1 MNKELKNLWLTLCGK
16 GVSLLGSKLFGF
28 AMSFYILKLTGS
40 AQSFAISLLITTLPM
55 VVLSPIVGGVA
66 DRFDRKIIVVGADF
80 ISGVAMLAFFFMIPQ
95 SGLSLPMIYFAEF
108 ILAVLFVFL
117 NSAFGAAYPNIVSR
131 ANLTKINAYSQG
143 LDSILSIMAPI
154 LGGIIYGLI
163 DVKLFFMI
171 NAISFILS
179 SFSELFIDFHMFG
192 VATQKASEKAP
203 FIQNLKEGFRY
214 VAKQKTFMT
223 IAIYALVINFFLS
236 GFSIILPVDLINYHG
251 ISPQVNGIVQA
262 AFPVGAILMSIYVGK
277 KNIQFSQMLFKNSML
292 LFSLMMFLFAVPV
305 LPFIH
310 LQALVPFYYG
320 IAMIALSMVVI
331 LVNVPLQVLF
341 QVTIEDAY
349 RGRAMG
355 VLGAMSQG
363 IMPIA
368 YLLTGVLMD
377 FLPSYSILIFDALA
391 LSIIAISVQRNA
403 NLKEVA
409 VTQG

>member
-1 MNKELKNLWLTLCGK
+1 MNKELRNLWLTLCGK
-16 GVSLLGSKLFGF
+16 GVSSLGSKLFGF

-40 AQSFAISLLITTLPM
+40 AQSFAVSLLITTLPM
-55 VVLSPIVGGVA
+55 VILSPIVGGIA
-66 DRFDRKIIVVGADF
+66 DRFDRKILVVGADF
-80 ISGVAMLAFFFMIPQ
+80 ISGIAMLTFFFLIPQ
-95 SGLSLPMIYFAEF
+95 SGLSLPMIYLAEF

-117 NSAFGAAYPNIVSR
+117 SSAFGASYPNIVSR
-131 ANLTKINAYSQG
+131 SNLTKINAYSQG
-143 LDSILSIMAPI
+143 LDSILSIMSPI
-154 LGGIIYGLI
+154 LGGIVYGLI

-171 NAISFILS
+171 NAISFLLS
-179 SFSELFIDFHMFG
+179 SFSELFIDFHMFSPE
-192 VATQKASEKAP
+192 TQKKPVKEP

-251 ISPQVNGIVQA
+251 ISPQVIGIVEA
-262 AFPVGAILMSIYVGK
+262 AFPIGAIFMSIYVGK
-277 KNIQFSQMLFKNSML
+277 KNIQFSQGLFKNSMF

-305 LPFIH
+305 LPFVNIH
-310 LQALVPFYYG
+310 TFVPFYYG
-320 IAMIALSMVVI
+320 FAMMGLSMVVI

-368 YLLTGVLMD
+368 YLLTGFLMD
-377 FLPSYSILIFDALA
+377 FIPSYSILIFDALA
-391 LSIIAISVQRNA
+391 LVLIAVSVQKNA

>member
-55 VVLSPIVGGVA
+55 VILSPIVGGVA
-66 DRFDRKIIVVGADF
+66 DRVDRKILVVGSDF
-80 ISGVAMLAFFFMIPQ
+80 ISGIAMLVFFFTIPQ
-95 SGLSLPMIYFAEF
+95 SGLSLPMIYLAEF

-179 SFSELFIDFHMFG
+179 SFSELFIDFHMFSI
-192 VATQKASEKAP
+192 ATQMPSVKEP

-262 AFPVGAILMSIYVGK
+262 AFPVGAIFMSIYVGK
-277 KNIQFSQMLFKNSML
+277 KNIQFSQTLFKNSML

-310 LQALVPFYYG
+310 LHALVPFYYG
-320 IAMIALSMVVI
+320 IAMIALSTVVI

-377 FLPSYSILIFDALA
+377 FLPSYSLLIFDALA

>member
-1 MNKELKNLWLTLCGK
+1 MNKELRNLWLTLCGK
-16 GVSLLGSKLFGF
+16 GVSSLGSKLFGF

-40 AQSFAISLLITTLPM
+40 AQSFAVSLLITTLPM
-55 VVLSPIVGGVA
+55 VILSPIVGGIA
-66 DRFDRKIIVVGADF
+66 DRFDRKILVVGADF
-80 ISGVAMLAFFFMIPQ
+80 ISGIAMLAFFFLIPQ
-95 SGLSLPMIYFAEF
+95 SGLSLPMIYLAEF

-117 NSAFGAAYPNIVSR
+117 SSAFGASYPNIVSR

-143 LDSILSIMAPI
+143 LDSILSIMSPI
-154 LGGIIYGLI
+154 LGGIVYGLI

-171 NAISFILS
+171 NAISFLLS
-179 SFSELFIDFHMFG
+179 SFSELFIDFHMFSPD
-192 VATQKASEKAP
+192 AQKKPVKEP
-203 FIQNLKEGFRY
+203 FIQNLKEGFSY

-251 ISPQVNGIVQA
+251 ISPQVIGIVEA
-262 AFPVGAILMSIYVGK
+262 AFPIGAIFMSIYVGK
-277 KNIQFSQMLFKNSML
+277 KNIQFSQGLFKNSMF

-305 LPFIH
+305 LPFVNMHTFI
-310 LQALVPFYYG
+310 PFYYG
-320 IAMIALSMVVI
+320 FAMMGLSMVVI

-368 YLLTGVLMD
+368 YLLTGFLMD
-377 FLPSYSILIFDALA
+377 FIPSYSILIFDALA
-391 LSIIAISVQRNA
+391 LVLIAVSVQKNA